1 MIKKTPKISHKNH
14 QKNKKKL
21 PLFFK
26 ILLSVAIFFGLVLFY
41 FIVLVSSSPRSIDF
55 VTNKIQKN
63 LDSNFQNRVKISQ
76 TLVKFTTYGSFRIE
90 VQDIKISYKDIKSDS
105 ESKSVETVKYFYI
118 PRIEAEFS
126 LFDLI
131 LLKFNPNKIK
141 IFKPE
146 ILVENTDELNN
157 FLKNNPQ
164 NNDSSTD
171 TNQQIRVLLEFLSSF
186 RKNKNPIENFE
197 IEDAKIIF
205 QTPKIN
211 SELIIKNAKI
221 STKINR
227 DALDIFMQGQI
238 YFTSNASDFK
248 IDSNCKLSNF
258 NGLKCDINIFNFVPK
273 SIAIFHPILDDLKN
287 IDTTLNGSLNLE
299 INGEK
304 SLNNLSFNLRAD
316 KGSFE
321 FKNFF
326 KDKIDFRQM
335 KIIGDFDG
343 VKKILKLKN
352 VNSALI
358 SNIANQTEILNPQLD
373 LGLTVSILENQK
385 AQYDF
390 EIGLENVLTNEI
402 DRFWPITLSQN
413 GVRDWVVNHI
423 NNGVIKK
430 AYTKFSILEDSLESN
445 LENINAQLDFENI
458 DLNYDQNFPE
468 ITNLFGIAVFSK
480 NDMKIFINSGNVLK
494 SQIYESE
501 VSIDDFN
508 MPINILRIIGNV
520 SGGAQDGL
528 KHASNNTEFQ
538 GEIDKYLNGSAKSSF
553 EIMIPLVDKIALKD
567 TFIGV
572 KSNLFGINNNFI
584 KGDLIISTK
593 KDLGSNVF
601 NTLIDLKNC
610 SIDNKE
616 LKIFK
621 KNLEDGQLSF
631 GVDVGDK
638 SLAFK
643 NIFYTNFIPKNI
655 KNIAKNNK
663 KIEAN
668 LEFSY
673 EPFNLIKLN
682 INNQNI
688 GKNNYNLSYLFDN
701 NKSDLFLSLRGKNLD
716 ASSLIG
722 SKIFINNSKNSAKN
736 IKINIG
742 LNNLELAN
750 KKQLNNVN
758 LNLVCV
764 QKICNSGSLSAVISK
779 QKKSSKNINFKI
791 VKNGKKDEYLI
802 EGQIQDLGFMTES
815 LGISNLVSGGV
826 GKINVLQ
833 SIVDQKLVLSGN
845 MNVSSDIT
853 IFESEAVKKL
863 SSNNLFSQIR
873 DKIFS
878 SEKTT
883 FSSVVVDFV
892 VKDSDLI
899 LKSLIAN
906 NFKIGITAKGK
917 INLKDNSAEIKGM
930 IVPGYIIN
938 SLFGLGKIP
947 VLGNVISGVLTGGEG
962 GGIFSI
968 RYEYLKTANDKEGKF
983 STNKVSAFVPS
994 SISSL
999 FD

>member
-14 QKNKKKL
+14 PKNKKKL

-63 LDSNFQNRVKISQ
+63 LNANFQNRVKISQ
-76 TLVKFTTYGSFRIE
+76 TLVNFTTYGSFRIQ
-90 VQDIKISYKDIKSDS
+90 VQDVKILYKDIKSDS
-105 ESKSVETVKYFYI
+105 SDKSIENIKYFSI
-118 PRIEAEFS
+118 PKIEAEFS

-131 LLKFNPNKIK
+131 FLKFNPSKIK

-146 ILVENTDELNN
+146 ILIENNNQLNN
-157 FLKNNPQ
+157 ALKNTPQ
-164 NNDSSTD
+164 NNDSSIEN
-171 TNQQIRVLLEFLSSF
+171 NQQIVVLLEFLSSF

-205 QTPKIN
+205 QTLKIN
-211 SELIIKNAKI
+211 SSVIIKNAKI

-227 DALDIFMQGQI
+227 DALDIFLQGQV
-238 YFTSNASDFK
+238 YFTSNSSDFK
-248 IDSNCKLSNF
+248 IDSKCKLSNL
-258 NGLKCDINIFNFVPK
+258 NDLKCDINIFNFVPK
-273 SIAIFHPILDDLKN
+273 SIAIFHPLLDDLNN
-287 IDTTLNGSLNLE
+287 IDTALNGSLNLE
-299 INGEK
+299 INSEK
-304 SLNNLSFNLRAD
+304 SLKNLSFNLRAD

-326 KDKIDFRQM
+326 KDKINFSHM

-352 VNSALI
+352 VNSVLI

-373 LGLTVSILENQK
+373 LGLTLSILENQK

-402 DRFWPITLSQN
+402 DRFWPINLSQN

-423 NNGVIKK
+423 NNGAIKK
-430 AYTKFSILEDSLESN
+430 AYTKFSILEDPLESN
-445 LENINAQLDFENI
+445 LKDINARLDFENI
-458 DLNYDQNFPE
+458 NLNYDQNFPE
-468 ITNLFGIAVFSK
+468 ITNLFGVAVFSK
-480 NDMKIFINSGNVLK
+480 NDMKIIINSGNVLK
-494 SQIYESE
+494 SKISKSE
-501 VSIDDFN
+501 VTIDDFN
-508 MPINILRIIGNV
+508 MPINILKIVGNV
-520 SGGAQDGL
+520 SGGSQDGL
-528 KHASNNTEFQ
+528 KHASNNPEFQ
-538 GEIDKYLNGSAKSSF
+538 AQTDKYLNGSAKSSF
-553 EIMIPLVDKIALKD
+553 EIMIPLLDKISLKD
-567 TFIGV
+567 TFIEV
-572 KSNLFGINNNFI
+572 KSNIFGVDNNFI
-584 KGDLIISTK
+584 KGDAIISTK
-593 KDLGSNVF
+593 KDLGSNIF

-616 LKIFK
+616 LKISK
-621 KNLEDGQLSF
+621 KIFEDGHLSF
-631 GVDVGDK
+631 GVDVGEK
-638 SLAFK
+638 SLAIK
-643 NIFYTNFIPKNI
+643 NIFYSNIIPKNI
-655 KNIAKNNK
+655 ENKAKNNK
-663 KIEAN
+663 KIEAS

-673 EPFNLIKLN
+673 EPFNLINLK

-688 GKNNYNLSYLFDN
+688 GKNNYNLSYIFDN

-716 ASSLIG
+716 ASGLIA
-722 SKIFINNSKNSAKN
+722 SKIFNNNSKNSAKN
-736 IKINIG
+736 IKIIIG
-742 LNNLELAN
+742 LSNLELIN
-750 KKQLNNVN
+750 KKQLSNVN

-764 QKICNSGSLSAVISK
+764 QKICTSGNLSAVISK
-779 QKKSSKNINFKI
+779 QKNSPKNINFKI

-802 EGQIQDLGFMTES
+802 EGQIQDLGFMTEG
-815 LGISNLVSGGV
+815 LGIYNLVSGGS
-826 GKINVLQ
+826 GKINILQ
-833 SIVDQKLVLSGN
+833 NIVDQHLVLSGN
-845 MNVSSDIT
+845 LNVSSDIT

-863 SSNNLFSQIR
+863 SSNNLFSQIK

-892 VKDSDLI
+892 IQDSELI

-917 INLKDNSAEIKGM
+917 INLKDNSTEIKGM

-968 RYEYLKTANDKEGKF
+968 RYEYLKNANDKEGKF